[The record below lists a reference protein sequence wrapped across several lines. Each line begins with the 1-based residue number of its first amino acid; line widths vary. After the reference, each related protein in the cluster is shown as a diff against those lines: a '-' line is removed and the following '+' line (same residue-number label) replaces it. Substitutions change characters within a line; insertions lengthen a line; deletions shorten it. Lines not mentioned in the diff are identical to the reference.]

1 MAMGSGSR
9 ENWSYKKDKPHLK
22 CETIGNQFQ
31 GRFCLKGGR
40 RPRLRKDTPEH
51 KKGAGEEGKNKSPL
65 LESPWKNSL
74 GSLGRE
80 LGQAELG

>member
-1 MAMGSGSR
+1 MPIV
-9 ENWSYKKDKPHLK
+9 EK
-22 CETIGNQFQ
+22 
-31 GRFCLKGGR
+31 
-40 RPRLRKDTPEH
+40 H